1 MKKSLYLFVLTF
13 ALMGVAM
20 PAHAILPIPQESG
33 FSGFVNVGVGVMSFE
48 SNMIAGNDISDA
60 GGNRID
66 SLTDS
71 PDSETN
77 ATPVL
82 SFEATY
88 TFGDTRTQVFA
99 GNLLEDLVRYDT
111 STLMG
116 LRQELPDKSIV
127 SLAYVFSSIPTSVW
141 EDPYVVNADRDETD
155 RSSDGLRI
163 GFDRILKSKFEVEFT
178 WRDITIDT
186 ERSGEAQTKDS
197 PSDLLFEIT
206 AEQAALLDRNGNM
219 YSGKVTYPFT
229 LKEMRHILIPSLEY
243 TRYDL
248 DGEAMAFDRYGMLLS
263 YVFNTE
269 KFNFLTNLYCAR
281 SDFDE
286 ENPIYRKT
294 REDDV
299 YGASFTAFY
308 KKFLGVPKMNLV
320 GNIAA
325 YESDANIDFYDTRVS
340 IATLSVLYRF

>member
-1 MKKSLYLFVLTF
+1 MKKSLYMLVLTF
-13 ALMGVAM
+13 ALMGIVM
-20 PAHAILPIPQESG
+20 PAHAILPIPQETG
-33 FSGFVNVGVGVMSFE
+33 FSGFVNVGVGVMGFE
-48 SNMIAGNDISDA
+48 TNMIAGNNISDA

-66 SLTDS
+66 SLADG

-82 SFEATY
+82 NFEAAY

-141 EDPYVVNADRDETD
+141 EDPYVVNANREETD
-155 RSSDGLRI
+155 RTSDGLRI

-178 WRDITIDT
+178 WRDITIDK
-186 ERSGEAQTKDS
+186 ERSGEAQTTAT
-197 PSDLLFEIT
+197 PSNPYEIT
-206 AEQAALLDRNGNM
+206 AEQATLLDRNGNL

-229 LKEMRHILIPSLEY
+229 LKEKRHILIPSLAY
-243 TRYDL
+243 TQYDL
-248 DGEAMAFDRYGMLLS
+248 DGEAMAFDQYGMLLT

-269 KFNFLTNLYCAR
+269 KVNFITNLYYGR

-286 ENPIYRKT
+286 TNPIYEKT

-299 YGASFTAFY
+299 YGAAITAFY

-325 YESDANIDFYDTRVS
+325 YESDANIDFYDTQVTL
-340 IATLSVLYRF
+340 ATLSVLYRF

>member
-1 MKKSLYLFVLTF
+1 MKKSLYVLVLTF
-13 ALMGVAM
+13 ALMGIAM
-20 PAHAILPIPQESG
+20 PAHAIMPIPQETG
-33 FSGFVNVGVGVMSFE
+33 FSGFVNVGVGVMGFE
-48 SNMIAGNDISDA
+48 TNMIAGDNVIDT

-77 ATPVL
+77 AIPVL
-82 SFEATY
+82 NFEASY

-99 GNLLEDLVRYDT
+99 GNLLEDLVRYDA

-127 SLAYVFSSIPTSVW
+127 SLAYVFSSMPTSVW
-141 EDPYVVNADRDETD
+141 EDPYVVNANRDETD
-155 RSSDGLRI
+155 RTSDGLRI

-178 WRDITIDT
+178 WRDITIDK
-186 ERSGEAQTKDS
+186 ERSGEAQTRAT
-197 PSDLLFEIT
+197 PTNPYEIT

-229 LKEMRHILIPSLEY
+229 FKEMRHILIPTLEY
-243 TRYDL
+243 TQYDL

-263 YVFNTE
+263 YVFNTQ
-269 KFNFLTNLYCAR
+269 KVNTITNLYYAR
-281 SDFDE
+281 SDFDKT
-286 ENPIYRKT
+286 NPIYGKT

-299 YGASFTAFY
+299 YGASFSAFY

-320 GNIAA
+320 GTVAA
-325 YESDANIDFYDTRVS
+325 YESDANIDFYDSRVS
-340 IATLSVLYRF
+340 LATLSVLYRF